1 MAQLLHQSA
10 AHAQPAVFALQYALA
25 ELWKSWGIQPALVL
39 GHSLGEYAAACIAG
53 LFDLENALRLVALRG
68 RLLEEFLPTLERR
81 GAMAAVF
88 CSREE
93 VESALAIHGLRK
105 EELTLAAVNGPSS
118 VVVSGRREAR

>member
-1 MAQLLHQSA
+1 M
-10 AHAQPAVFALQYALA
+10 
-25 ELWKSWGIQPALVL
+25 L

-118 VVVSGRREAR
+118 VVVSVGVKPLRSFARNLRSGECALILWR